1 MTKLLPFN
9 IQQYREIL
17 NRQPIRRDD
26 AVRVVM
32 GCSSYQEFTRYYK
45 QTPQL
50 FLGLFKKN
58 CSYLKRKS
66 YSEIYR
72 SGEFGIMSPL
82 DYVGMLSFVLPLFKK
97 EINDFVE
104 LRYQYETVYLEGK
117 YIEAEDILNRMN
129 GTISYSVWAAA
140 NLIKLSEL
148 TGGLDKRLDTF
159 NKLNGLGIHPLTSYI
174 CDQAQETA
182 SINASALLFTEKRK
196 AEIDGFNFESKW
208 QTDYLLMHF
217 FPYEN
222 IDLNECLS
230 YDFKS
235 SLIDLYVDFI
245 IFLPQLLVSYKDD
258 LNFLKYLGTIVKNIN
273 DERLRKYG
281 VLVGVVKEDYN
292 TRTLLSVDVDSI
304 FEECVEAVRQ
314 GKEIGEPDGSLK
326 ERIRYHL
333 RYYLE
338 NKDKMLHGNKLAM
351 IGLSNPGLHPLRRLC
366 ELMKD
371 LEESN
376 FANFGN
382 NFWMYSEGWR
392 VLDSM
397 YYCSPSQRGAF
408 LSDHSWRE
416 LLPGQLPATISLENV
431 MQILIAGDK
440 TVYAS
445 ELEQRLLANGVPEF
459 TKGLILG
466 FLFEN
471 YLKKKEYKNAI
482 LLYVHYRLEHPNV
495 VPSIDKEM
503 VEYEMVRSVDTSLD
517 CHKELAVFYR
527 MINGK
532 AAKIS
537 ANATR
542 YIMESGLNTPG
553 DLECDGTVL
562 NVYFMDKVLDINTL
576 DLSPVFYESSEEVM
590 RDRIRICQKLKVAT
604 NDRKYGHEINHLI
617 TELGIQ
623 GFLEQVENS
632 KIDVDE
638 LLLKRYELDDARE
651 FFNLYL
657 GIDPKL
663 QIMADGNILKGLF
676 PKEMNAIKDNNRDC
690 KEKNSVPI
698 PYKQLLFTTFILIL
712 RESFLLNDNAGLDYY
727 LSSRVR
733 HGTIKNRNYSGRF
746 VIILPDFQTGTQM
759 AA

>member
-281 VLVGVVKEDYN
+281 VLGR
-292 TRTLLSVDVDSI
+292 TRQTL
-304 FEECVEAVRQ
+304 
-314 GKEIGEPDGSLK
+314 
-326 ERIRYHL
+326 
-333 RYYLE
+333 
-338 NKDKMLHGNKLAM
+338 
-351 IGLSNPGLHPLRRLC
+351 
-366 ELMKD
+366 
-371 LEESN
+371 
-376 FANFGN
+376 
-382 NFWMYSEGWR
+382 W
-392 VLDSM
+392 
-397 YYCSPSQRGAF
+397 
-408 LSDHSWRE
+408 
-416 LLPGQLPATISLENV
+416 
-431 MQILIAGDK
+431 
-440 TVYAS
+440 
-445 ELEQRLLANGVPEF
+445 
-459 TKGLILG
+459 
-466 FLFEN
+466 
-471 YLKKKEYKNAI
+471 
-482 LLYVHYRLEHPNV
+482 
-495 VPSIDKEM
+495 
-503 VEYEMVRSVDTSLD
+503 
-517 CHKELAVFYR
+517 
-527 MINGK
+527 
-532 AAKIS
+532 
-537 ANATR
+537 
-542 YIMESGLNTPG
+542 
-553 DLECDGTVL
+553 
-562 NVYFMDKVLDINTL
+562 
-576 DLSPVFYESSEEVM
+576 
-590 RDRIRICQKLKVAT
+590 
-604 NDRKYGHEINHLI
+604 
-617 TELGIQ
+617 
-623 GFLEQVENS
+623 
-632 KIDVDE
+632 
-638 LLLKRYELDDARE
+638 
-651 FFNLYL
+651 
-657 GIDPKL
+657 
-663 QIMADGNILKGLF
+663 
-676 PKEMNAIKDNNRDC
+676 
-690 KEKNSVPI
+690 
-698 PYKQLLFTTFILIL
+698 
-712 RESFLLNDNAGLDYY
+712 
-727 LSSRVR
+727 SRPCR
-733 HGTIKNRNYSGRF
+733 C
-746 VIILPDFQTGTQM
+746 
-759 AA
+759 